1 MDDTPSAPRTPTPAQ
16 IRRWRRY
23 LAEERAEARIYRN
36 LAERTGGEERAIL
49 LQLAQAER
57 RHESHWEHLLGPH
70 AGPTRMPLRVAIL
83 GFLARIFGFVFV
95 LALLQRTEERSNYA
109 IDADATDQMAA
120 DERIHSEVVRAIA
133 AQGRTAMSGSF
144 RAAVFGANDG
154 LVSNLA
160 LVLGV
165 GAAGI
170 APEAIL
176 LTGIAGLLAGAL
188 SMAAGEYVSVRS
200 QRELLDASTPDPR
213 AGEALAYLD
222 INANELALVYRARGM
237 DEEEAAVAAAR
248 AMRTRQN
255 ASLRLPG
262 ESGEIAGAPAGADGG
277 AFEEV
282 GSPWRAAASS
292 FVFFASGAL
301 APIVPYIFGMSGVA
315 AMVAAAVIVGLLLL
329 TTGGIVGVLSGSS
342 PLQRGLRQ
350 LLIGYGAAAV
360 TIGLGKLFGTSVS

>member
-1 MDDTPSAPRTPTPAQ
+1 MHDSSPAVPSPTPAQ

-36 LAERTGGEERAIL
+36 LAQRTEGEEQAIL

-57 RHESHWEHLLGPH
+57 RHESHWERLLGTH

-83 GFLARIFGFVFV
+83 GFLARVFGFVFV
-95 LALLQRTEERSNYA
+95 LALLQRTEERSTYA
-109 IDADATDQMAA
+109 VDADATDQMAA

-170 APEAIL
+170 SRDAIL

-200 QRELLDASTPDPR
+200 QRELLEASTPDPR
-213 AGEALAYLD
+213 AREALPYLD

-237 DEEEAAVAAAR
+237 EAAEAAAQAENAVR
-248 AMRTRQN
+248 AQ
-255 ASLRLPG
+255 SLSHGPL
-262 ESGEIAGAPAGADGG
+262 GADG
-277 AFEEV
+277 ATFDEV

-292 FVFFASGAL
+292 FLFFASGAL
-301 APIVPYIFGMSGVA
+301 APILPYIFGMSGVS
-315 AMVAAAVIVGLLLL
+315 AMVVAAIIVGFLLL

-342 PLQRGLRQ
+342 PLKRGLRQ
-350 LLIGYGAAAV
+350 LLIGYGAAVV
-360 TIGLGKLFGTSVS
+360 TIALGKLFGTSVS